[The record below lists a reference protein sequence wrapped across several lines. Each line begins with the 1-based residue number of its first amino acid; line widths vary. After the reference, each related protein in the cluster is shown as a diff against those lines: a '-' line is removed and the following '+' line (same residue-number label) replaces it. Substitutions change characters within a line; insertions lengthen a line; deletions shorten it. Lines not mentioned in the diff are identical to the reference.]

1 MGPEITQKLFSS
13 IFYLV
18 WKSSSMVVIETQVL
32 YADSMEFGGMPGAS
46 AASFFLVIS
55 SDCLE
60 FWGGSFFFQIF
71 CQFLAIL
78 LLGGLT
84 GAS

>member
-1 MGPEITQKLFSS
+1 MGPEITQILFSS

-32 YADSMEFGGMPGAS
+32 YADSLEFGLLSPMGMPGAS
-46 AASFFLVIS
+46 AASYSWVDHDFFS
-55 SDCLE
+55 
-60 FWGGSFFFQIF
+60 IF

-78 LLGGLT
+78 LLGGSA